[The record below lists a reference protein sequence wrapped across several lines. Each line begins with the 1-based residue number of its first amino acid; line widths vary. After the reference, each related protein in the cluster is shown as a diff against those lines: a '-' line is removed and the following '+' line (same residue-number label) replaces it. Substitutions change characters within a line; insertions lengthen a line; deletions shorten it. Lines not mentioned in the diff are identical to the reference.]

1 MSQRAGMVAQQKR
14 ARGDAGEHHAA
25 QQDGGGRRER
35 QAECNIFPE
44 GEKGSGRYEGAVISL
59 GA

>member
-1 MSQRAGMVAQQKR
+1 MVAQQKR